1 LKGGDIVFA
10 KMVFPGT
17 AVIIPLYKNCE
28 NGAAPI
34 GSRCSIGDAPIPAGD
49 KCTVGRFVTTLL

>member
-1 LKGGDIVFA
+1 VFA